1 MLPHRYESPPE
12 SNRNPKDVRILSP
25 NCDRSHAANCK
36 YELERKMI
44 MKKFMK
50 KTTAVVS
57 SLLMTSALALSAMP
71 VFASGP
77 IEVDPAEA
85 QKTFSI
91 SKDIV
96 VFNTDASD
104 IFEPNVT
111 YSYSIAP
118 AETTSATI
126 SDANGNSVTVRKG
139 IPGAVTLKGANDTVA
154 GAAATIVF
162 GDEESDKASIKTM
175 VEADTVDTDD
185 TIKKITDSMEAAID
199 ASKFPTPGVYR
210 YVITDTTTDAT
221 LKAAGIVRDD
231 TNYDENLYLDVYIKK
246 DADGNSVVYGYV
258 LFKDNTTDGANH
270 SFVDDATDDDI
281 VLAND
286 TAKVSGYTTDS
297 EQSDGGAGGEGTT
310 QGADPATIYS
320 DQYHTYNVT
329 VEKEVTGDLADK
341 ENEFPFAVSLT
352 NGTITSLAD
361 FSVEE
366 LEKNDTY
373 AADAATGVALSD
385 SGAWASSDLKLKDGD
400 SFMIVGLPA
409 GTSIQVSETNNTA
422 DVYTV
427 TAQLNK
433 GAEGYGA
440 TYLDEKQ
447 VKSQESNGMA
457 KAELINNKDASN
469 PAKPVVDVIHF
480 TNTLEEISPTGL
492 LFMIAPFAAMLAFG
506 VVMITLFVKNK
517 KRDESDDMI

>member
-1 MLPHRYESPPE
+1 MK
-12 SNRNPKDVRILSP
+12 NT
-25 NCDRSHAANCK
+25 
-36 YELERKMI
+36 
-44 MKKFMK
+44 MKKIAAF
-50 KTTAVVS
+50 TAAT
-57 SLLMTSALALSAMP
+57 LITAALAIPAS
-71 VFASGP
+71 ASGP
-77 IEVDPAEA
+77 KEVDPAEA

-111 YSYSIAP
+111 YSYKIAP
-118 AETTSATI
+118 VSETSATI
-126 SDANGNSVTVRKG
+126 SDANGNSVTVRPG
-139 IPGAVTLKGANDTVA
+139 IANGVTLQGANDTAA
-154 GAAATIVF
+154 GAVATIVF

-185 TIKKITDSMEAAID
+185 TIQKITDSMTVTID
-199 ASKFPTPGVYR
+199 ASVFTTPGVYR
-210 YVITDTTTDAT
+210 YVITDTTNDAT
-221 LKAAGIVRDD
+221 LKAAGIVRDN

-258 LFKDNTTDGANH
+258 LFKDTTDGEDH
-270 SFVDDATDDDI
+270 SFVDDDTDDDI

-297 EQSDGGAGGEGTT
+297 EQSDGGAGGDGTT
-310 QGADPATIYS
+310 SGADPATIYS
-320 DQYHTYNVT
+320 DQYHTYNVR

-341 ENEFPFAVSLT
+341 ENEFPFAVNLT
-352 NGTITSLAD
+352 NSTIKSLAD

-447 VKSQESNGMA
+447 VKSNESNGMA
-457 KAELINNKDASN
+457 KAELIDNKDASN

-492 LFMIAPFAAMLAFG
+492 LFMIAPFAAMLVFG
-506 VVMITLFVKNK
+506 AVMITLFVKNK